1 MNTTILLTNVETAVN
16 IISIIITWNITSP
29 QKHGVGI
36 WRYYKSF
43 YNNKFYNKRQ
53 FERTPKLYPVTFAFK
68 KDVTLGAETPH
79 RRTLPST
86 EHLIEFILTNQEI
99 WFIIISII
107 IKRIIM
113 GGGFGRREPLLWFIV
128 PIDAKEIIDMAKK
141 FIGRREELKLL
152 DRLWQSQDAELII
165 LYGRR
170 RVGKTRLLTHWI
182 NQHQRQQTGLYWMAE
197 PTSAVDQLRSFS
209 QALSNYTDPEE
220 PAPLDFTYANW
231 EQAFRQVSLIAKGRR
246 MALFIDE
253 ITYLIDINPDIVGI
267 LQKVWDH
274 RLQESNLLL
283 AFSGS
288 QRGVME
294 KNLLNYEAPLYG
306 RATSTL
312 KLQPLPF
319 GVTARYFPE
328 YTPEDR
334 VALYAIWGGVPA
346 YWERIDP
353 TKSVLENLQEQLL
366 PSNAWM
372 LDEPRLLLQ
381 EFLTDMYNYVGIMRG
396 MAYGAHTLKDI
407 GDHNGLSSTTVGSY
421 LSILR
426 DTDFV
431 NRIVPVTQ
439 REQKSRLGKYVITD
453 PYLRFYFRFLAAYQS
468 KLAMGQQQVVLQSIE
483 DNLPSFIEAN
493 TWREICQEWLL
504 RASDHGELPVS
515 IMAVGGE
522 WKRKLEVD
530 VAGIDED
537 NNCIVLGC
545 ALWQTE
551 PADLKPVQELVQLTK
566 SILPRKAAW
575 RIYYL
580 GFSASGWTKAALVKA
595 KRTVQGE
602 RNNRSREQ
610 WEIVGIR
617 LLDLAEVD
625 KDLTQWSEAS

>member
-1 MNTTILLTNVETAVN
+1 
-16 IISIIITWNITSP
+16 
-29 QKHGVGI
+29 
-36 WRYYKSF
+36 
-43 YNNKFYNKRQ
+43 
-53 FERTPKLYPVTFAFK
+53 
-68 KDVTLGAETPH
+68 
-79 RRTLPST
+79 
-86 EHLIEFILTNQEI
+86 
-99 WFIIISII
+99 
-107 IKRIIM
+107 
-113 GGGFGRREPLLWFIV
+113 
-128 PIDAKEIIDMAKK
+128 MAKK

-182 NQHQRQQTGLYWMAE
+182 NQHQQQHKGLYWMAE

-209 QALSNYTDPEE
+209 QALSNYMDPEE

-231 EQAFRQVSLIAKGRR
+231 EQAFRQVSLIAKERR

-274 RLQESNLLL
+274 RLKEANLLL

-353 TKSVLENLQEQLL
+353 TKGVLDNLLEQLL

-381 EFLTDMYNYVGIMRG
+381 EFLNDMYNYVGIMRG

-431 NRIVPVTQ
+431 NRVVPVTQ
-439 REQKSRLGKYVITD
+439 RELKSRLGKYVITD

-468 KLAMGQQQVVLQSIE
+468 RLAMGQQQMVLQSIE
-483 DNLPSFIEAN
+483 DNLSSFIEAN

-515 IMAVGGE
+515 VMEVGGE
-522 WKRKLEVD
+522 WKRKFEVD

-537 NNCIVLGC
+537 NHCLVLGC
-545 ALWQTE
+545 ALWQTA
-551 PADLKPVQELVQLTK
+551 PADWKPMQELIKLTK
-566 SILPRKAAW
+566 YVLPQKAPW
-575 RIYYL
+575 RVFYL
-580 GFSASGWTKAALVKA
+580 GFSASGWTEAAQAKA
-595 KRTVQGE
+595 KRAGPGE
-602 RNNRSREQ
+602 RSSRSREQ
-610 WEIVGIR
+610 WETVGIR